1 MVRRLRVSARDFR
14 SIVLEVVS
22 EKRMGWQVTG
32 HSSTVYSC
40 EIAPDGKHAF
50 SGVSDTFVKIW
61 NAETGAEVSGFH
73 QSTTTTRN
81 LWE

>member
-1 MVRRLRVSARDFR
+1 MRVSARDLR

-32 HSSTVYSC
+32 HSGTVYSC
-40 EIAPDGKHAF
+40 KIAPDGKRAV
-50 SGVSDTFVKIW
+50 SGVSDKFAKIW
-61 NAETGAEVSGFH
+61 NAETGAEVSVFH
-73 QSTTTTRN
+73 QSTTTTRT